1 MVLEVW
7 KVSLL
12 TSGKF
17 GRKECLIDTEL
28 SCLPVLGV
36 AKNGHCFVYCP
47 VSGLH
52 PPKIYQKLGGILLEK
67 NFTGKVHFKQ
77 RWTCRS
83 AETRH
88 VRRLPYYKTI
98 VEKKGEKITLHL
110 LDKNTQED
118 HPTMK

>member
-1 MVLEVW
+1 M
-7 KVSLL
+7 

-17 GRKECLIDTEL
+17 GTKECLIDTEL

-67 NFTGKVHFKQ
+67 FISSRDGPVEALKQGKDEN
-77 RWTCRS
+77 TCKKTTLLQNDSGKEGREDYPTS
-83 AETRH
+83 A
-88 VRRLPYYKTI
+88 
-98 VEKKGEKITLHL
+98 G
-110 LDKNTQED
+110 
-118 HPTMK
+118 